1 MCRETSKGRYCETVQ
16 CRWNRSLYER
26 TVSSDPVVLGIQGCT
41 VANLKITPDD
51 YKRLEPLELCKKL
64 RVQFVQHCTG
74 IAEVMDSNPVQV
86 CIEVVYNC
94 DDQSRF
100 HVFIV
105 IKGLISLV

>member
-51 YKRLEPLELCKKL
+51 YKRLEPLELCKSYEFSLYSTAPASQRSWIRIPFRSALKL
-64 RVQFVQHCTG
+64 CV
-74 IAEVMDSNPVQV
+74 
-86 CIEVVYNC
+86 
-94 DDQSRF
+94 
-100 HVFIV
+100 
-105 IKGLISLV
+105 